1 LQIHAASG
9 TVQFSSAC
17 TGAARK
23 LIRLQNGPTDMQFGV
38 FLLMASPAARPSAE
52 IYERAIE
59 IAQAAE
65 ELGFAKIWVAEH
77 HFLNYSYSSRPLLL
91 LSHLAARTRRI
102 RLGPAI
108 IPLSLHH
115 PLIVAEELAAI
126 DLLSGG
132 RLEIGI
138 GKGYQKYQFDRLGI
152 DMEQAPQRYAES
164 LDILG
169 LALKNPE
176 FSYQGQCFRIPPTTV
191 FPRPLQQPIPL
202 WIVVN
207 TTRRETVAEAIRHG
221 ANMFTGG
228 LEPISRL
235 VNVRATYPD
244 LFATAPRDIK
254 IGTQRQVFVTD
265 SASEAAR
272 AAEEARW
279 HARVSRSL
287 RLNCEQVERGI
298 VLAALLPEEPTT
310 ELILDEFIVAGT
322 PDRCVSQLKR
332 IQQGL
337 GADYFNC
344 SVGIGD
350 LPQAAILRSME
361 RFSREVMPSFARAG
375 HDA

>member
-1 LQIHAASG
+1 M
-9 TVQFSSAC
+9 
-17 TGAARK
+17 
-23 LIRLQNGPTDMQFGV
+23 DFGV
-38 FLLMASPAARPSAE
+38 FLLMQSPAARPSAE
-52 IYERAIE
+52 IYQRAIE

-65 ELGFAKIWVAEH
+65 ELGFSKLWVAEH

-108 IPLSLHH
+108 VPLSLHH

-138 GKGYQKYQFDRLGI
+138 GRGYQKYQFERLGI
-152 DMEQAPQRYAES
+152 DMEGAPQRYTEA

-169 LALKNPE
+169 LALNQPE
-176 FSYQGQCFRIPPTTV
+176 FSYEGKCYRIPPTTI
-191 FPRPLQQPIPL
+191 FPRPVQQPIPL

-207 TTRRETVAEAIRHG
+207 TTRRETVEEAIHHG
-221 ANMFTGG
+221 AHMFTGG

-235 VNVRATYPD
+235 VNIRTAYPD
-244 LFATAPRDIK
+244 LFTRASNIRV
-254 IGTQRQVFVTD
+254 GTQRQVFVTD
-265 SASEAAR
+265 SAAEAER
-272 AAEEARW
+272 VAEEARW

-287 RLNCEQVERGI
+287 RLNAEQVTHG
-298 VLAALLPEEPTT
+298 VVQVQPLPEEPGTD
-310 ELILDEFIVAGT
+310 LILDEFVIAGT
-322 PDRCVSQLKR
+322 PDRCESQIRR
-332 IQQGL
+332 IERGL

-361 RFSREVMPSFARAG
+361 RFSREVMPRFARTG
-375 HDA
+375 HEAA

>member
-1 LQIHAASG
+1 
-9 TVQFSSAC
+9 
-17 TGAARK
+17 
-23 LIRLQNGPTDMQFGV
+23 MQFGV
-38 FLLMASPAARPSAE
+38 FLLMASPTGRPSEE
-52 IYERAIE
+52 IYRRAIE

-65 ELGFAKIWVAEH
+65 ELGFSNLWVAEH
-77 HFLNYSYSSRPLLL
+77 HFLNYSYSSRPLVL

-152 DMEQAPQRYAES
+152 DMERAPQRYVES

-169 LALKNPE
+169 LALNQPE
-176 FSYQGQCFRIPPTTV
+176 FSYEGECFRIPTTTV
-191 FPRPLQQPIPL
+191 FPRPLQQPVPL
-202 WIVVN
+202 WLVVN
-207 TTRRETVAEAIRHG
+207 TTRRETVAEAIQHN

-235 VNVRATYPD
+235 VNIRDTYPD
-244 LFATAPRDIK
+244 LFATARPGTR

-265 SASEAAR
+265 NAAEAER
-272 AAEEARW
+272 AANEARW

-287 RLNCEQVERGI
+287 RLNAEQVERGI
-298 VLAALLPEEPTT
+298 VQAPPLPEEPDT

-322 PDRCVSQLKR
+322 PDRCVSQLRR

-361 RFSREVMPSFARAG
+361 RFSKDVMPCFARAG
-375 HDA
+375 QDA